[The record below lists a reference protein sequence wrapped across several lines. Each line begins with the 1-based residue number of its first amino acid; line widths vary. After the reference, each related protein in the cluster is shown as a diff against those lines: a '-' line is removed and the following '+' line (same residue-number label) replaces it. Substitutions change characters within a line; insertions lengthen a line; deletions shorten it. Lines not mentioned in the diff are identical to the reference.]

1 MVHTLSL
8 WLLGAAFLGAG
19 IVNAIGAAGTRDDF
33 VKWGYPRWWGIL
45 TGALEISTAALLA
58 LPVSRI
64 LGLALA
70 AVVIAAAIFTVLR
83 HRDYQHL
90 PPLSV
95 FVTLIALA
103 TISS

>member
-58 LPVSRI
+58 FPVSRI

-70 AVVIAAAIFTVLR
+70 AVVIAAAILTVLR